1 MAPAHSVRNREY
13 GQRQLEPAIR
23 LARTGFGC
31 GPQSPPPIA
40 AATRRRSGR
49 LVRLDFSRSTNRSAK
64 PPPSQPVPIVN
75 TRSNDN
81 PSAATVDP
89 VARAFAQRLRH
100 RLGKHLREV
109 RLFGSRARGDA
120 RNSSDYDVLVVVDQR
135 TPEIRS
141 TILDIEVDLL
151 GEYDVLVTSVLRSED
166 EWRVS
171 QNYPFA
177 RNIAREGVS
186 L

>member
-1 MAPAHSVRNREY
+1 
-13 GQRQLEPAIR
+13 
-23 LARTGFGC
+23 
-31 GPQSPPPIA
+31 
-40 AATRRRSGR
+40 
-49 LVRLDFSRSTNRSAK
+49 
-64 PPPSQPVPIVN
+64 VN